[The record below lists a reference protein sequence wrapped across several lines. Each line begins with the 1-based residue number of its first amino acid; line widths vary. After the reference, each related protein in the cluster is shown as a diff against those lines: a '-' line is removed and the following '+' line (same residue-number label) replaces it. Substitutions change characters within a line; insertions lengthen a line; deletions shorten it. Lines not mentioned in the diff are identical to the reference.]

1 MNQTSENKSF
11 KINITQNKIKKGR
24 KAIVTIENIDK
35 ELMPKHIA
43 IIMDGNRRWAKE
55 KGLDTKLGHKAG
67 AETLEKIASYANKI
81 GLKYLTVYA
90 FSTENWKRT
99 KEEVGALMILLK
111 TYLDK
116 FLNKES
122 LRNIKIRVLGDIEN
136 IDKSLKES
144 IEKIVEKSKN
154 NTGLTL
160 NIAFNYGGR
169 AEIVRAVKN
178 ISEKVSQKELS
189 IENINEELVANNLY
203 TNGEPDPDLLIRP
216 GGELRI
222 SNFLLWQLA
231 YTEFLFI
238 DKYWPDFSEQDLL
251 EAIKKF
257 ENRNRKFGAK

>member
-1 MNQTSENKSF
+1 M
-11 KINITQNKIKKGR
+11 
-24 KAIVTIENIDK
+24 AIENVDR

-55 KGLDTKLGHKAG
+55 KGLDTKFGHKAG

-99 KEEVGALMILLK
+99 KEEVGALMILLR

-122 LRNIKIRVLGDIEN
+122 LRNIRIRVLGDIEN
-136 IDKSLKES
+136 LDISLKES

-169 AEIVRAVKN
+169 AELVRAVRR
-178 ISEKVSQKELS
+178 ISDKVSKNEITIDDIS
-189 IENINEELVANNLY
+189 EELVSNNLY

-238 DKYWPDFSEQDLL
+238 DKYWPDFSEEDLL

-257 ENRNRKFGAK
+257 ENRNRKFGGK

>member
-1 MNQTSENKSF
+1 M
-11 KINITQNKIKKGR
+11 
-24 KAIVTIENIDK
+24 TIDDIDK

-55 KGLDTKLGHKAG
+55 KGLDPKIGHKAG
-67 AETLEKIASYANKI
+67 AEVLEKIASFANEI

-99 KEEVGALMILLK
+99 REEVGALMILLNN
-111 TYLDK
+111 YLDK

-122 LRNIKIRVLGDIEN
+122 LRNIKIRVLGNIEN
-136 IDKSLKES
+136 LDKGLREN
-144 IEKIVEKSKN
+144 ICKIVEKSKN

-169 AEIVRAVKN
+169 DEIVRAVKN
-178 ISEKVSQKELS
+178 ISEKVKNDEIAIKQIDEM
-189 IENINEELVANNLY
+189 LVQDNLY
-203 TNGEPDPDLLIRP
+203 TVDEPDPDLLIRP

-238 DKYWPDFSEQDLL
+238 DKYWPDFTEEDLL
-251 EAIKKF
+251 EAIMEF
-257 ENRNRKFGAK
+257 EKRNRKFGGK

>member
-1 MNQTSENKSF
+1 MNIE
-11 KINITQNKIKKGR
+11 KI
-24 KAIVTIENIDK
+24 EK

-55 KGLDTKLGHKAG
+55 KGMAPSLGHKAG
-67 AETLEKIASYANKI
+67 AETLERIASFANEI

-116 FLNKES
+116 FLNRES
-122 LRNIKIRVLGDIEN
+122 LRNIKIRVLGN
-136 IDKSLKES
+136 IDGLEDGLKNS
-144 IEKIVEKSKN
+144 INKIVEKSKD

-169 AEIVRAVKN
+169 DEIVRAVKN
-178 ISEKVSQKELS
+178 ISEKVKNNKIDLES
-189 IENINEELVANNLY
+189 INEDLISDNLY
-203 TNGEPDPDLLIRP
+203 TANEPDPDLIIRP
-216 GGELRI
+216 GGELRV

-231 YTEFLFI
+231 YSEFLFI
-238 DKYWPDFSEQDLL
+238 DKYWPDFSKKDLL
-251 EAIKKF
+251 DAIEIF
-257 ENRNRKFGAK
+257 EKRNRKFGGK